1 MKNFKFQ
8 TSNFRENSI
17 FKPQVHV
24 TFHSQA
30 PFNGYM
36 KWKIIIPIVA
46 VVVIAGGLLI
56 ARAQSADGQPGGFGR
71 GRMLARIAN
80 QMQLTTDQRTQ
91 IKAILVAEK
100 EPLVSLLTQLHAAR
114 IQLRTAIQAGNATEA
129 SVRAAAAGVA
139 AVEADLAVERLKLH
153 GAIYPL
159 LTPAQQQKAAELE
172 AKADTFVDGIIDRIG
187 AGLSK

>member
-1 MKNFKFQ
+1 
-8 TSNFRENSI
+8 
-17 FKPQVHV
+17 
-24 TFHSQA
+24 
-30 PFNGYM
+30 M
-36 KWKIIIPIVA
+36 KWKILLPIVA
-46 VVVIAGGLLI
+46 VVAIAGGLLI
-56 ARAQSADGQPGGFGR
+56 ARAQPANRNAGVFGR
-71 GRMLARIAN
+71 GSVLAKVAN
-80 QMQLTTDQRTQ
+80 QLQLTDEQRTQ
-91 IKAILVAEK
+91 IKGILAAEK
-100 EPLVSLLTQLHAAR
+100 DPLVSLLTQLHAAR